1 MATPDAQMNLYLNTI
16 KNAVKG
22 KDVRSA
28 LHDSIEKTY
37 NSAYQWAD
45 STLGNANQALAKATE
60 ALDTVSTMSD
70 DIDEAVEKATH
81 ADEGYTEISA
91 RVDNIIAHNND
102 TDGNS
107 ELIDIRTGFD
117 GYTAL
122 AAGSSVRRQ
131 VNTVNERV
139 SNLVLN
145 NPRSQVAVN
154 KPASISYELLWEN
167 ESPAVA
173 FAGTTVIF
181 TPVDDTMELLLVYKI
196 SSAETDEYSD
206 VMALPIAANETKTKR
221 IDVGDISTYG
231 VSVKTRDFK
240 VGASS
245 IVISDCS
252 SLNPNNPFSLSGTD
266 MTIVDPTASEA
277 TDNTFIIPLRIYAV
291 KHVLDTVLE
300 VPKDAELL
308 DARVGIDGVTYDTVG
323 DAIRQQIGQYIASGV
338 LEALNG
344 TY

>member
-22 KDVRSA
+22 REVRSA
-28 LHDSIEKTY
+28 LHNSIEKAY
-37 NSAYQWAD
+37 NDSYRWAD
-45 STLGNANQALAKATE
+45 SSLGNANQALAKATE
-60 ALDTVSTMSD
+60 ALETVSTMSE
-70 DIDEAVEKATH
+70 DINEAVEKATH
-81 ADEGYTEISA
+81 ADEGYTEVSA
-91 RVDNIIAHNND
+91 RVNNIIAHNND
-102 TDGNS
+102 TEGNS

-117 GYTAL
+117 GYVAT

-167 ESPAVA
+167 ESPDVA
-173 FAGTTVIF
+173 FTSTTITF

-196 SSAETDEYSD
+196 NTSGTDEYSD
-206 VMALPIAANETKTKR
+206 VMAMPIASNETKTKR
-221 IDVGDISTYG
+221 IDVGDISAYG

-240 VGASS
+240 VGTSS
-245 IVISDCS
+245 IEVSACS

-266 MTIVDPTASEA
+266 MTIVDPTASET

-300 VPKDAELL
+300 VPKDTELL

-323 DAIRQQIGQYIASGV
+323 DAIRSQIGQYIASGV